1 MPLIDAPDANSI
13 GGKMR
18 GGKRDNAGRKPIDP
32 ELRKIAVSFKL
43 DRSVLEF
50 LRSTGNATNAIER
63 AITRSAAYREWSKQ
77 NER

>member
-1 MPLIDAPDANSI
+1 
-13 GGKMR
+13 MR

-50 LRSTGNATNAIER
+50 LRSTSNATNAIER

>member
-1 MPLIDAPDANSI
+1 
-13 GGKMR
+13 MR

-32 ELRKIAVSFKL
+32 ELRKIAASFKL

-63 AITRSAAYREWSKQ
+63 TITRSAAYREWVKQ

>member
-63 AITRSAAYREWSKQ
+63 AVTRSAAYREWSK
-77 NER
+77 